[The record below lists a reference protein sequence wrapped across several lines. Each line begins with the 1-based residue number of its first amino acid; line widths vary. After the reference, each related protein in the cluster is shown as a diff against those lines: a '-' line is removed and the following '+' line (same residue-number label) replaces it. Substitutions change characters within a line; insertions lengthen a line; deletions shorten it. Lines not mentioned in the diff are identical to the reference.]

1 MSINYSVLQNH
12 EPGCS
17 REEYIHLTRKSID
30 RKRKKGKFAQV
41 IKGEK
46 KLEEYSQ
53 EPEHI
58 PVSEKRKIDLAI
70 REKMKKEKA
79 KKQKIRENKR
89 KEREEKK
96 RKEYEEFNNKI
107 KMERERKR
115 QEEEE
120 RERIHQEEEERERR
134 YQEEEER
141 ERERKRQEEYYYN
154 QQKKIDEEMNK
165 QFLSYNKFDNDIFQ
179 QYDGENK
186 YLLIDCIN
194 KLELLPNEDKENFN
208 KFIKHNDKKCKRKLM
223 KKYHSDKT
231 INNSD
236 DYKELASYMCKLIN
250 LVENNNRGEM
260 EFDK

>member
-1 MSINYSVLQNH
+1 MDIILKIKMSINYSVLQNH

-120 RERIHQEEEERERR
+120 RERKRQEEEERERIH
-134 YQEEEER
+134 QEEEER

-208 KFIKHNDKKCKRKLM
+208 KFIKHNDKKCKHKLLI
-223 KKYHSDKT
+223 KYHYDKNV
-231 INNSD
+231 NNSQD
-236 DYKELASYMCKLIN
+236 NIELGNYICKLIN
-250 LVENNNRGEM
+250 LV
-260 EFDK
+260 